1 MTHNDLIAQCF
12 GEASTCAGRDLAI
25 IAECVVA
32 GMTAYLHPESAAA
45 FERGTCLNQLLS
57 EEIIASLLHRSGGDI
72 SAAAVAMPAAV
83 QRALQQWFRLIADDT
98 VETEATVQYRAHLR
112 TLLARI

>member
-72 SAAAVAMPAAV
+72 SAASVAMPAAV
-83 QRALQQWFRLIADDT
+83 QRALQLIADDT